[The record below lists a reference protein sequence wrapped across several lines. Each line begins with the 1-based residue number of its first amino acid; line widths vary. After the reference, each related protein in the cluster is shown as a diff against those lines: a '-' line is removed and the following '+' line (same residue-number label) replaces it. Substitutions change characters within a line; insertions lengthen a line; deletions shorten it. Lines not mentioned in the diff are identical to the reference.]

1 MLDRILNRR
10 IGRAG
15 CVAGSLIGIIACFVV
30 YNLKDAVIYPP
41 LLRSLPA
48 PPGIVGQT
56 DSIGAGAEITH
67 FMRLYEVE
75 QPYQEVASFFK
86 EEMPKRGWRLI
97 REDTSISPSE
107 YLSGD
112 NASVQLFFQGP
123 YILPLR
129 IWVYILAGL
138 EGGTQIGRTHVAIH
152 DPALTARELS
162 GN

>member
-1 MLDRILNRR
+1 MHDQMRDRPISC
-10 IGRAG
+10 IG
-15 CVAGSLIGIIACFVV
+15 CFVALLACCIVCYSV
-30 YNLKDAVIYPP
+30 YYLKAAIFYRP

-48 PPGIVGQT
+48 PPGIVWET
-56 DSIGAGAEITH
+56 DGIGAGAEIEDYER
-67 FMRLYEVE
+67 FYEVE

-112 NASVQLFFQGP
+112 NASVQLFFEGP

-138 EGGTQIGRTHVAIH
+138 EGGTQIGRTHVFIY
-152 DPALTARELS
+152 DPAVTARELS
-162 GN
+162 GH

>member
-1 MLDRILNRR
+1 MLDRIRNRR
-10 IGRAG
+10 IGCAD
-15 CVAGSLIGIIACFVV
+15 CVARSLIGIIVCFVV
-30 YNLKDAVIYPP
+30 YNLKDAMIYPP

-48 PPGIVGQT
+48 PPGIVWET
-56 DSIGAGAEITH
+56 DGIGAGAEITH
-67 FMRLYEVE
+67 FVRLYEVE

-86 EEMPKRGWRLI
+86 EKMPKRGWRLI

-112 NASVQLFFQGP
+112 IASGQLFFEGP
-123 YILPLR
+123 HILPLR
-129 IWVYILAGL
+129 IWVYIVAGL
-138 EGGTQIGRTHVAIH
+138 EGGTQIGRTYVSIY